1 MMKNALIETQTRL
14 DKTLNQGI
22 RGDEKQQEVTRSCQ
36 KQSVVAIKKPEVM
49 T

>member
-1 MMKNALIETQTRL
+1 MMKNAIIKTWTRL

-22 RGDEKQQEVTRSCQ
+22 RGDENQQEVTRSWQ